1 MFEIAEAVLG
11 AAPAIDEMNHGP
23 HQIAEIATA
32 LKGMATFL
40 VAAKAIHQ
48 IIAGIF
54 NVTGDGRHD
63 LQKFVEFL
71 ALGQVTASQGRDP
84 FFEEGSFI
92 LGLVGQAPMLGPAAH
107 QTGVTIPQLQ
117 VSAVEHLAFQWFR
130 IWGEIRGWG
139 QEDHARQNIDFHL
152 PNAAA
157 RCGDSQE
164 AGSMHG
170 VNSCGITLRGD

>member
-1 MFEIAEAVLG
+1 MFEIAEI
-11 AAPAIDEMNHGP
+11 AA
-23 HQIAEIATA
+23 A
-32 LKGMATFL
+32 LKGMAPFL

-71 ALGQVTASQGRDP
+71 ALGQVTAGQGRDP

-107 QTGVTIPQLQ
+107 Q
-117 VSAVEHLAFQWFR
+117 A
-130 IWGEIRGWG
+130 
-139 QEDHARQNIDFHL
+139 
-152 PNAAA
+152 
-157 RCGDSQE
+157 
-164 AGSMHG
+164 
-170 VNSCGITLRGD
+170 